1 MATWSQYDK
10 DMRGIK
16 QKPEVIMK
24 RKKNGQMFF
33 SLRRMKFITH
43 ILTERFPV
51 FNFLMYLKF

>member
-24 RKKNGQMFF
+24 RKKKWSNVLFTPPNE
-33 SLRRMKFITH
+33 IYHTY
-43 ILTERFPV
+43 
-51 FNFLMYLKF
+51 FNRKISSF